1 VKLIAPD
8 VYLLGGF
15 PPAAFNVYA
24 IRDGDRWLL
33 VDTATRHA
41 RRRIMRQLPGELE
54 AILITHAHRDHAGA
68 MHAVAKETGAPVWGS
83 EADADAL
90 EGKVPAPTNEQHRD
104 ALVNRLLA
112 GLWKEHHPVARRLA
126 DGEIVAGFEVIAFP
140 GHTPGMIGLWR
151 ESDRTV
157 LCADTMRSINLFTG
171 MPQLGEMPEAFT
183 SDIGESRRSIR
194 KLAALEARTI
204 CFGHGRPLTK
214 DAAAKIN
221 EFAAGLPVEHPTP

>member
-1 VKLIAPD
+1 MKEIASD
-8 VYLLGGF
+8 LYLLSGF

-24 IRDGDRWLL
+24 IRDGDRWIL

-54 AILITHAHRDHAGA
+54 AIFITHAHRDHAGA
-68 MHAVAKETGAPVWGS
+68 MHEVAKATGAPVWGS

-90 EGKVPAPTNEQHRD
+90 EGKAPEPANEAKRGHI
-104 ALVNRLLA
+104 VNRLFA
-112 GLWKEHHPVARRLA
+112 GWWKDRHPVERRLA
-126 DGEIVAGFEVIAFP
+126 DGETVAGFEVVAFP
-140 GHTPGMIGLWR
+140 GHTPGQIGLWR

-157 LCADTMRSINLFTG
+157 LCADTMRSINLVTG
-171 MPQLGEMPEAFT
+171 LPQLGEMPELFT
-183 SDIGESRRSIR
+183 SDLGEARRSIR

-214 DAAAKIN
+214 DTAAKLN
-221 EFAAGLPVEHPTP
+221 EFAAALPVEHPTP